1 MIGIVDYGMGNL
13 SSVKNILD
21 YLSIGSLLVRST
33 EDFDKCSHLI
43 IPGVGS
49 FGKAM
54 ENLHA
59 KSFVDLIKSFAASGK
74 PVLGICLGMQLLADT
89 GTEPYETPGIGLIPG
104 TVKLLPNEK
113 FRIPHMGWNGIKI
126 VNDHP
131 ILEGVKTSV
140 DFYFVH
146 SYAFSTTNPNNVI
159 TITDYESDFASIV
172 SNDKGNVV
180 GIQFHPEKSQ
190 KQGLKIIENFS
201 MLKSA

>member
-21 YLSIGSLLVRST
+21 YLSIESFLVRSV
-33 EDFDKCSHLI
+33 EDFNKCTHLI

-54 ENLHA
+54 ENLHG
-59 KSFVDLIKSFAASGK
+59 KSFIDPIKSFAGSGK

-89 GTEPYETPGIGLIPG
+89 GTEPYETSGLGLIAG
-104 TVKLLPNEK
+104 TVKVLPNQK

-126 VNDHP
+126 VNNHP

-146 SYAFSTTNPNNVI
+146 SYAFSVRNSNNVV
-159 TITDYESDFASIV
+159 TVTDYESDFASIV
-172 SNDKGNVV
+172 SNDMGNVV

-201 MLKSA
+201 MLRSA